1 MISHNAGGRSA
12 AIAALLLGA
21 AWPCAAAAQDAGPA
35 PSAEAEDIIV
45 TATKRAENLQRVPLS
60 IQAIGEERLD
70 QLQVSDFEDYVKFLP
85 SVTFQT
91 AAPGFAKVYFR
102 GVASGENANHSASL
116 PTVGIYLDEQP
127 ITTIQGALDIHIYD
141 VARVEALAGPQGT
154 LYGASSQAGTIRI
167 ITNKPD
173 PGQFEGGAD
182 AEINKFSGGEVG
194 YTLEGFLN
202 VPLTSN
208 IAVRG
213 VGYYVQDGGY
223 IDNLQGFRTYPT
235 SGIIQSNRAL
245 ARRDYNDVET
255 VGGRLALGVDLD
267 DRWTVTGSLVG
278 QITEADGSFAQQ
290 RGQGRWKTQQF
301 NPEGG
306 RDEWFQAALTVEGR
320 IGNWDL
326 TYAGAYLKR
335 KVDGESDYSDYSY
348 FYDALFGYGAY
359 YQDNA
364 GNLVS
369 PNQYIQFT
377 DRFTKQSHEL
387 RLASPQENR
396 LRAIVGLFYQRQT
409 HNIEQNYIIDN
420 IADAITVTG
429 TDSNI
434 WLTKQFRVDRDYAAF
449 GEVTFDITDRLKAL
463 GGLRVY
469 HYDNSLVGFFG
480 YSAGFSSRTGE
491 AVCFAPAKVGGSPC
505 TNLDKS
511 TKDTDFIHKLN
522 LTYEFSDTALAYF
535 TWSKGFRPGGINR
548 RGELDPY
555 GADELTNFEL
565 GWKSSW
571 FDRRLRFNGAIY
583 RQQWDNIQL
592 SFLGANGLTEIRNA
606 GNARI
611 NGVEFDLGWRQGGLT
626 LSAGGSYND
635 AEITRDFC
643 RIANPD
649 FDCSAPAD
657 NQLLAPAGTRLPVTP
672 RFKGNVVARYEMD
685 VGPYATH
692 VQAAAVH
699 EGGRSSDLRD
709 VQRAILGPLDG
720 YTTLD
725 LSAGVKR
732 DGWSLE
738 LYVTNLTN
746 SNGVINTGVQCV
758 EVVCGDPEGVT
769 ASGGVFYDTVIR
781 PRRFGARV
789 GARF

>member
-1 MISHNAGGRSA
+1 MAQPRTGHRA
-12 AIAALLLGA
+12 AFAALLLGA
-21 AWPCAAAAQDAGPA
+21 AWPGIAHAQDAATPAPA
-35 PSAEAEDIIV
+35 PSANEGDIIV
-45 TATKRAENLQRVPLS
+45 TATKRAENLQRVPLA

-70 QLQVSDFEDYVKFLP
+70 QLQVSDFADYVQFLP

-91 AAPGFAKVYFR
+91 AAPGFAKIYFR

-127 ITTIQGALDIHIYD
+127 ITTIQGALDIHVYD

-154 LYGASSQAGTIRI
+154 LYGASSQSGTIRI
-167 ITNKPD
+167 ITNRPD
-173 PGQFEGGAD
+173 PDRFEGGANG
-182 AEINKFSGGEVG
+182 EINTFSGGSVG
-194 YTLEGFLN
+194 YTLESFLN
-202 VPLTSN
+202 IPLASN
-208 IAVRG
+208 VALRA

-223 IDNLQGFRTYPT
+223 IDNLANFRTYPT

-245 ARRDYNDVET
+245 ARSNYNDVET

-267 DRWTVTGSLVG
+267 DRWTVTGSLIG

-290 RGQGRWKTQQF
+290 RGLGRLNTEQY

-335 KVDGESDYSDYSY
+335 KVDGESDYSDYAY
-348 FYDALFGYGAY
+348 FYDSLFGYGAY

-377 DRFTKQSHEL
+377 DRYTKQSHEI

-396 LRAIVGLFYQRQT
+396 LRAIVGFFYQRQT

-420 IADAITVTG
+420 IADVITVTG

-434 WLTKQFRVDRDYAAF
+434 WLTKQLRIDRDYALF
-449 GEVTFDITDRLKAL
+449 GEVTFDITERLKVL

-469 HYDNSLVGFFG
+469 RYDNSLEGFFG
-480 YSAGFSSRTGE
+480 YAAAFGSTGE
-491 AVCFAPAKVGGSPC
+491 RACFGPPQLEGTPC
-505 TNLDKS
+505 TNVDKS

-522 LTYEFSDTALAYF
+522 LTYEFSDAALAYF

-548 RGELDPY
+548 RGTLPPY
-555 GADELTNFEL
+555 GADELTNFEV
-565 GWKSSW
+565 GWKTSW
-571 FDRRLRFNGAIY
+571 LDRRLRFNGAVY
-583 RQQWDNIQL
+583 HQKWDNIQL

-611 NGVEFDLGWRQGGLT
+611 NGVEFDIGWQQNGLT
-626 LSAGGSYND
+626 VSAGGSYND
-635 AEITRDFC
+635 AEITEDFC
-643 RIANPD
+643 RIANPLGSVKLNKEKVSRENFNTRRD
-649 FDCSAPAD
+649 ADQPRWQPEARCAGYCVAAGRLTPAE
-657 NQLLAPAGTRLPVTP
+657 GPVIP
-672 RFKGNVVARYEMD
+672 
-685 VGPYATH
+685 P
-692 VQAAAVH
+692 AAA
-699 EGGRSSDLRD
+699 
-709 VQRAILGPLDG
+709 
-720 YTTLD
+720 
-725 LSAGVKR
+725 SAR
-732 DGWSLE
+732 
-738 LYVTNLTN
+738 
-746 SNGVINTGVQCV
+746 
-758 EVVCGDPEGVT
+758 
-769 ASGGVFYDTVIR
+769 
-781 PRRFGARV
+781 
-789 GARF
+789 